1 MNNWIE
7 NPISYKITYTISNN
21 ISYKTLNKRVY
32 GLLVYRG
39 IEVLILNNNKKKFN
53 YLYYDPILNVLKCSK
68 KPLLKS
74 KFKSYESFYLKDII
88 SIYIL
93 NNTTIY
99 ILFPKQTLLFSVDTF
114 NSAIILKMFFESLKK

>member
-21 ISYKTLNKRVY
+21 ISYKKLNKRVY

-74 KFKSYESFYLKDII
+74 KFPIYESFNLKDII

-93 NNTTIY
+93 NKTTIY